1 MTSAGLAE
9 LVDLDRYPIDRP
21 GSAEFD
27 DLCTRCR
34 RELDEH
40 GVSILDRFVTDTA
53 LHRLVAESARHATLG
68 HASDVVGTPYLEAPA
83 DTWPDGHPRLA
94 RGHTRLTAVAY
105 DLFEPDAVL
114 RRLYESDAL
123 LDFLTA
129 ALGFPVYRY
138 DDPLGGLNLAAMY
151 EGDELYWHFDQTDF
165 VVSLAVQSSTTG
177 GDFECVQDARTPDD
191 ERYDRIAAL
200 LAGDHHDVVTL
211 PMQPGT
217 LMLFEGRRSIHRV
230 SPIGGSTP
238 RFVGLF
244 GYDRKPGTRSSELLQ
259 TIRYGRT
266 A

>member
-114 RRLYESDAL
+114 RRLYESDVVLDIKPMPRSSGFKFEDKITGGVVPRNYIPSVEEGAL
-123 LDFLTA
+123 NALKHGP
-129 ALGFPVYRY
+129 LGFPVV
-138 DDPLGGLNLAAMY
+138 DVL
-151 EGDELYWHFDQTDF
+151 
-165 VVSLAVQSSTTG
+165 VSLVDGSHLHDVRCGG
-177 GDFECVQDARTPDD
+177 GDDLASALDLWDR
-191 ERYDRIAAL
+191 ERRMT
-200 LAGDHHDVVTL
+200 GFRGPTL
-211 PMQPGT
+211 REQP
-217 LMLFEGRRSIHRV
+217 
-230 SPIGGSTP
+230 
-238 RFVGLF
+238 
-244 GYDRKPGTRSSELLQ
+244 
-259 TIRYGRT
+259 
-266 A
+266 